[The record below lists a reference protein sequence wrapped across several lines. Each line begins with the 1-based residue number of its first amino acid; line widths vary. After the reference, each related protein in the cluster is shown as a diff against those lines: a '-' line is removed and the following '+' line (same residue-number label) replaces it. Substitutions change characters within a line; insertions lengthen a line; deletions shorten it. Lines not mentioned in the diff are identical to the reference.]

1 MKRGIVSSTQNAV
14 LAGGVQISTQII
26 YILTQDMLT
35 QWVDCV
41 ERLPHE
47 NCNLVMIDLNFL
59 TS

>member
-47 NCNLVMIDLNFL
+47 NCNLVMIGLNFY

>member
-41 ERLPHE
+41 E
-47 NCNLVMIDLNFL
+47 
-59 TS
+59 